1 MTPDEKES
9 ALAAISGLNARTPGL
24 PKDFIGQTGQG
35 AASVLPP
42 SKLSTNNSLNEIL
55 VYARYNKASDV
66 HLCSKN
72 PIIFRKFGSLKSVT
86 EDVLLPER
94 IKTMVKEA
102 IRPDLL
108 ETFERHG
115 DLEFVH
121 TIAGAGRFRLTLMKQ
136 RNGWDL
142 TARLIAMSIPNFE
155 STGMPKSCENLT
167 KWAQGLVLVTGPVGC
182 GKSTT
187 LATLVEMI
195 NQTRSDHIIT
205 IENPIEIVY
214 AAKKCQITQREVNLH
229 TMSQANALRAAL
241 REDPDIL
248 VVSEL
253 RDLESIQLAV
263 SAAET
268 GHLVFGT
275 MNTNNASQTI
285 SRIIDSFPSEEQGVI
300 KNMISESLRGVIT
313 QQLLP
318 KKDGNGVVPAY
329 EILIVN
335 SAIANLIREG
345 RITMLTNTITTGR
358 SSGMVL
364 FDHSLEELV
373 QKGLISGQEAYDRAI
388 SPNNFVRYLN
398 AAPAAQ
404 PMTPPPGEETL

>member
-1 MTPDEKES
+1 MTPNEKES
-9 ALAAISGLNARTPGL
+9 ALAAITGLNAKPQGL
-24 PKDFIGQTGQG
+24 PKDFVGQTGQG

-42 SKLSTNNSLNEIL
+42 PALSPDHSLNEIL
-55 VYARYNKASDV
+55 VYARFNKVSDV
-66 HLCSKN
+66 HICSKN
-72 PIIFRKFGSLKSVT
+72 PIIFRRFGTLKPAT
-86 EDVLLPER
+86 EAVLSPER
-94 IKTMVKEA
+94 VKAMVKEGIKPELVA
-102 IRPDLL
+102 
-108 ETFERHG
+108 EFEKHG

-121 TIAGAGRFRLTLMKQ
+121 TIGGAGRFRLTLMKQ

-142 TARLIAMSIPNFE
+142 TARLISISIPNFE

-195 NQTRSDHIIT
+195 NQTRDDHIIT

-214 AAKKCQITQREVNLH
+214 HPKKCQITQREVNLH

-285 SRIIDSFPSEEQGVI
+285 SRVIDSFPAEEQSVI

-313 QQLLP
+313 QQLIP
-318 KKDGNGVVPAY
+318 KKDGSGVVPAY
-329 EILIVN
+329 EILVVN
-335 SAIANLIREG
+335 SAISNLIREG
-345 RITMLTNTITTGR
+345 RTTQLTNTITTGR
-358 SSGMVL
+358 SSGMIL
-364 FDHSLEELV
+364 FDHSLEEMV
-373 QKGLISGQEAYDRAI
+373 QKGAISGQEAYERAI
-388 SPNNFVRYLN
+388 SPNNFAKYLN
-398 AAPAAQ
+398 A
-404 PMTPPPGEETL
+404 TP